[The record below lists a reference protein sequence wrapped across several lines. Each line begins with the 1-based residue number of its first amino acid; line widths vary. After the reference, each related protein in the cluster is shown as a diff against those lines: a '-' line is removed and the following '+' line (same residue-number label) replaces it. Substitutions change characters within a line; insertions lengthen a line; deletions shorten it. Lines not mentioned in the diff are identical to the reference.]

1 MNDEALLDVLAS
13 FHRARVLVCGDVM
26 LDRFVYGSVERTSPE
41 APVPVMAL
49 ERTSNMPGGAANV
62 ARNVAALGSH
72 AVLIGVV
79 GADEAAEELRR
90 DLSLVSPLQT
100 RLIVD
105 PSRPTTTKTR
115 YVADRQQILRTDVER
130 AAPLSEGVAASL
142 LAQFTA
148 ALGESDIV
156 ILSDYGKGALS
167 DSVTARAIAAADAAG
182 KRVLVDP
189 KSRSFLKYKG
199 ATVLTPNKH
208 ELQSACGQDC
218 SSDEQVVAAA
228 RQILAQGICS
238 IVVATRGKEGMS
250 IVQSGVSAL
259 HIRTVAS
266 EVYDVTGAGDTA
278 VAAMAVGLAGGAD
291 IANVARLANIA
302 AGIVVGK
309 YGTATA
315 SPDEILARLRSE
327 EESGTSESN
336 FTLDRAQLLVAR
348 WRRLGAARRLY
359 QRLLRHAAS
368 GSRLLAQPGHAG
380 GRSAG
385 RGPELGHSVRR
396 LKGTGRPMQSGRARH
411 GAHALKAVDA
421 VVIFE
426 EDTPLALIKAL
437 EPDVLVKGADYT
449 LETVVGAD
457 VVLERGG
464 KVVLAELVP
473 AHSTTDT
480 IAPHRGGRKN
490 VIAAS
495 AAGHHPRSR
504 RHDHRRSRL
513 S

>member
-1 MNDEALLDVLAS
+1 MNDEALLDVLTS

-72 AVLIGVV
+72 AVLIGIV
-79 GADEAAEELRR
+79 GADEAADELRR
-90 DLSLVSPLQT
+90 DLSLVSPLQAQ
-100 RLIVD
+100 LLVD
-105 PSRPTTTKTR
+105 PTRPTTTKTR
-115 YVADRQQILRTDVER
+115 YVADRQQILRTDVEL
-130 AAPLSEGVAASL
+130 AAPISEAVAASL

-148 ALGESDIV
+148 ALGETDIV
-156 ILSDYGKGALS
+156 VLSDYGKGALS
-167 DSVTARAIAAADAAG
+167 DSVTARAIAAAKAAG

-218 SSDEQVVAAA
+218 STDEQVVAAA

-250 IVQSGVSAL
+250 IVQSDSAL

-291 IANVARLANIA
+291 IGNVARVANIA

-315 SPDEILARLRSE
+315 SADEILARLRSE
-327 EESGTSESN
+327 EESGTSESS

-348 WRRLGAARRLY
+348 WRRLGARVAFTNGCFDML
-359 QRLLRHAAS
+359 H
-368 GSRLLAQPGHAG
+368 PGHVSLLNQAKRAADRLVVG
-380 GRSAG
+380 LNSDK
-385 RGPELGHSVRR
+385 SVRR
-396 LKGTGRPMQSGRARH
+396 LKGTGRPVQNAGARAMVLSS
-411 GAHALKAVDA
+411 LKAVDA
-421 VVIFE
+421 VVIFD
-426 EDTPLALIKAL
+426 EDTPLGLITAL

-449 LETVVGAD
+449 METVVGAD
-457 VVLERGG
+457 LVLRRGG

-473 AHSTTDT
+473 AHSTTEPIRRIT
-480 IAPHRGGRKN
+480 
-490 VIAAS
+490 AS
-495 AAGHHPRSR
+495 AKA
-504 RHDHRRSRL
+504 
-513 S
+513 

>member
-1 MNDEALLDVLAS
+1 MNDEALLDILAS

-79 GADEAAEELRR
+79 GADEAADELRR
-90 DLSLVSPLQT
+90 DLSLVPLQT
-100 RLIVD
+100 QLIVD

-115 YVADRQQILRTDVER
+115 YVADRQQILRTDVEL
-130 AAPLSEGVAASL
+130 AAPLTEAVAASL

-148 ALGESDIV
+148 ALSEADIV
-156 ILSDYGKGALS
+156 VLSDYGKGALS
-167 DSVTARAIAAADAAG
+167 DSVTARAIAAANAAG

-208 ELQSACGQDC
+208 ELQSACGHDC
-218 SSDEQVVAAA
+218 SSDEQVEAAA

-250 IVQSGVSAL
+250 IVQPGASAL

-291 IANVARLANIA
+291 ISNVARLANIA

-327 EESGTSESN
+327 EDSGTSESS
-336 FTLDRAQLLVAR
+336 FTLERTQLLVAR
-348 WRRLGAARRLY
+348 WRRLGARVAFTNGCFDML
-359 QRLLRHAAS
+359 H
-368 GSRLLAQPGHAG
+368 PGHVSLLNQAKRAADRLVVG
-380 GRSAG
+380 LNSDK
-385 RGPELGHSVRR
+385 SVRR
-396 LKGTGRPMQSGRARH
+396 LKGAGRPVQNAGARAMVLSS
-411 GAHALKAVDA
+411 LKAVDA
-421 VVIFE
+421 VVIFD
-426 EDTPLALIKAL
+426 EDTPLGLITAL

-449 LETVVGAD
+449 VETVVGAD
-457 VVLERGG
+457 LVLKRGG
-464 KVVLAELVP
+464 KIVLAELVP
-473 AHSTTDT
+473 AHSTTET
-480 IAPHRGGRKN
+480 IRR
-490 VIAAS
+490 ITAS
-495 AAGHHPRSR
+495 AKA
-504 RHDHRRSRL
+504 
-513 S
+513 